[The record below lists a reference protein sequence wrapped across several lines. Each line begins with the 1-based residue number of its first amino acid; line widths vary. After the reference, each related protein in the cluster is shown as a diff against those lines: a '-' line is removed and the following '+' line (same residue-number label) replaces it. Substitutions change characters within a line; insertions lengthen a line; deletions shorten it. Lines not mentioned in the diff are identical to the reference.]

1 MKIALIGYGKMGK
14 AIEKI
19 AHETGHEVVG
29 KFGSKLNPTADA
41 LKNADVAIEFTR
53 PELAPAHIMLCKEAG
68 IPVVVGTTGWY
79 NQFEEIKSQFHFD
92 GALFTATNFSI
103 GVNIAFYMNRVLAG
117 IMNRYPQYAAVI
129 TEIHHTQKLDA
140 PSGTAISLAEGI
152 IDRHLS
158 FEKWELSNDEKQA
171 FGGNLPIRAVRTDDV
186 PGTHT
191 VTWNSTIDSISF
203 THTAH
208 NREGFARGAVLAAEW
223 IIGKQGVY
231 SMQDMLNFE
240 TI

>member
-19 AHETGHEVVG
+19 AREHGHEIVG
-29 KFGSKLNPTADA
+29 RYSSTDTPTAESLA
-41 LKNADVAIEFTR
+41 VADVAIEFTR
-53 PELAPAHIMLCKEAG
+53 PELAPAHISLCRTAG

-79 NQFEEIKSQFHFD
+79 AHFENIKQQFHSE

-103 GVNIAFYMNRVLAG
+103 GVNITFYLNRVLAG
-117 IMNRYPQYAAVI
+117 IMNRYPEYAAGI

-152 IDRHLS
+152 IGEHIA
-158 FEKWELSNDEKQA
+158 FEKWELSNDEKQS
-171 FGGNLPIRAVRTDDV
+171 FGGKLPVQAVRTDDV

-191 VTWNSTIDSISF
+191 IIWNSPIDSISI

-208 NREGFARGAVLAAEW
+208 NRQGFAQGAVMAAEW
-223 IIGKQGVY
+223 IVGKQGVY
-231 SMQDMLNFE
+231 TMQDMLNFE
-240 TI
+240 SN

>member
-19 AHETGHEVVG
+19 AHESGHEVVSR
-29 KFGSKLNPTADA
+29 FGSTQPPTKDE
-41 LKNADVAIEFTR
+41 LQSADVAIEFTR
-53 PELAPAHIMLCKEAG
+53 PELAPAHILLCKEAG

-79 NQFEEIKSQFHFD
+79 NQFQAIKSHFHSE

-103 GVNIAFYMNRVLAG
+103 GVNIAFYLNRVLAG
-117 IMNRYPQYAAVI
+117 IMNRYPEYAAGI

-152 IDRHLS
+152 INGHLS
-158 FEKWELSNDEKQA
+158 FDQWELSTEEKQA
-171 FGGNLPIRAVRTDDV
+171 FSGKLPIQALRKDEV

-191 VTWNSTIDSISF
+191 VTWNSAIDSISF

-208 NREGFARGAVLAAEW
+208 NRQGFANGAVMAAEW
-223 IIGKQGVY
+223 IIGKQGAY
-231 SMQDMLNFE
+231 TMQDMLNFE